1 VGQLRK
7 RIRVMVARVR
17 AGEGADVIADLAE
30 TTEHWLKSRT
40 LPRPLRPP
48 AERIG
53 TAVGDLGRAYRPPPS
68 DMPPPEDQMQAE
80 SPTPLSARAHEAARP
95 NGPSGK
101 KAGKPRA
108 KASEP
113 EPPKAR
119 ASARRSTTK
128 KRAEVS
134 APVPEPKPQR
144 KTNGKGRTKRPSAR
158 RGRDDKTH
166 KPT

>member
-1 VGQLRK
+1 
-7 RIRVMVARVR
+7 M
-17 AGEGADVIADLAE
+17 IADLAE
-30 TTEHWLKSRT
+30 TTEHWLKSGT
-40 LPRPLRPP
+40 VPRPLRPP

-68 DMPPPEDQMQAE
+68 DMPPPEE
-80 SPTPLSARAHEAARP
+80 SIEAKEATPRAARAHESARSNGHSAAKKRP
-95 NGPSGK
+95 
-101 KAGKPRA
+101 KP
-108 KASEP
+108 SEP

-128 KRAEVS
+128 KRAGTS
-134 APVPEPKPQR
+134 APPAQEEKPPR

-158 RGRDDKTH
+158 RTSDKTS